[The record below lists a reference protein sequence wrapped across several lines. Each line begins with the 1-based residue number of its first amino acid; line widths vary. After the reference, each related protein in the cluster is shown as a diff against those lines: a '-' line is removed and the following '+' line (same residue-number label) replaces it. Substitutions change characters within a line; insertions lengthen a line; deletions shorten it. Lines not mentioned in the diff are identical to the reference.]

1 MTMTPEEYI
10 EQLKDAAHHLQ
21 AALDRLDDSIYHMQR
36 RMETGYEY
44 CEKASKKSA
53 AMGAEDASRAVAEMI
68 GLSLVDIEY

>member
-1 MTMTPEEYI
+1 MTPEEYI

-44 CEKASKKSA
+44 CEKASRKSA
-53 AMGAEDASRAVAEMI
+53 ARGAEDASHAAAGLI
-68 GLSLVDIEY
+68 SLSLADIEY